1 MCPDEVFTYYYVPVG
16 DLFRRDGKGL
26 FVPVRLAQILAIE
39 GAGKRYFAL
48 RPATDCTNIASYG
61 RTMPPGTALPADLAK
76 YRFRHSYR
84 VLSDQA
90 DATSGSVHQSDG

>member
-1 MCPDEVFTYYYVPVG
+1 
-16 DLFRRDGKGL
+16 
-26 FVPVRLAQILAIE
+26 
-39 GAGKRYFAL
+39 
-48 RPATDCTNIASYG
+48 
-61 RTMPPGTALPADLAK
+61 MPPGTALPADLAK